1 MSDFRP
7 IFLVV
12 GTLLATLALGM
23 CVPAVVDGL
32 AGNPDW
38 QVFAVSAGVTMFV
51 GVAMALTC
59 RAAGRPRLDT
69 RQAFA
74 LTTLSWI
81 VLTAFAALPLAY
93 SDLDLTYTD
102 AFFEAMS
109 GITTTGATVITSLDS
124 APPGILLWRAILQWL
139 GGIGIIVMA
148 IAVLPFLRVG
158 GMQLFRMESSDPSE
172 KALPRAAHIA
182 IAIGSIYLVL
192 SVAWAFAYWLAGMS
206 GFEAI
211 AHAMTTIATG
221 GFSTS
226 DDSLGHFDSALID
239 AIATAGMIVGALP
252 FLLYMKTAQGNLG
265 ALARD
270 SQVQWFFAFVLVL
283 LVIGAGWLW
292 SKGGAAPLEALR
304 YASFNLVS
312 ILTGTGYATAA
323 FDTWGSFAMPTF
335 LIIMLIG
342 GCAGST
348 TCGIKIF
355 RFQVLYAAARSQLNH
370 LLHPHGVF
378 IPYYNRR
385 PISDEV
391 IVSVLSFFFLF
402 GISLAGLAFGLGLLG
417 LDFVTALS
425 GAASAIANVGP
436 GLGPVIGPAGTY
448 ASLPDAAKWLLAAG
462 MLLGRLELMAVLVL
476 FLPAF
481 WRP

>member
-1 MSDFRP
+1 MIDLRP
-7 IFLVV
+7 IFLVI
-12 GTLLATLALGM
+12 GTLLATLAIGM
-23 CVPAVVDGL
+23 CVPAAADAIVGHP
-32 AGNPDW
+32 NW

-59 RAAGRPRLDT
+59 RAGGFRFTA
-69 RQAFA
+69 RQAFL

-81 VLTAFAALPLAY
+81 ALTAFAALPLAF
-93 SDLDLTYTD
+93 SNLDLSYTD

-109 GITTTGATVITSLDS
+109 GITTTGATVITNLDS
-124 APPGILLWRAILQWL
+124 TAPGILLWRAILQWL

-148 IAVLPFLRVG
+148 IAVMPILRVG
-158 GMQLFRMESSDPSE
+158 GMQLFRMESSDQSE
-172 KALPRAAHIA
+172 KALPRAAQIA
-182 IAIGSIYLVL
+182 AAIGTIYLVL
-192 SVAWAFAYWLAGMS
+192 TGLWAAAYWFAGMT
-206 GFEAI
+206 GFEAV

-226 DDSLGHFDSALID
+226 DASLGHFDSALID
-239 AIATAGMIVGALP
+239 GIATAGMIVGALP
-252 FLLYMKTAQGNLG
+252 FILYLKMAQGDLTALG
-265 ALARD
+265 RE
-270 SQVQWFFAFVLVL
+270 SQVQWFLVGAVG
-283 LVIGAGWLW
+283 LVAVGVGWLW
-292 SKGGAAPLEALR
+292 SVNGVEPLAALR

-355 RFQVLYAAARSQLNH
+355 RLQVLYSAARAQLHH

-385 PISDEV
+385 PVSDEV

-402 GISLAGLAFGLGLLG
+402 IISLAGLAFGLGMLG
-417 LDFVTALS
+417 LDLVTALS
-425 GAASAIANVGP
+425 GAASALSNVGP

-448 ASLPDAAKWLLAAG
+448 APLPDEAKWLLSFG
-462 MLLGRLELMAVLVL
+462 MLLGRLELLTVLIL
-476 FLPAF
+476 FTYSF
-481 WRP
+481 WRN